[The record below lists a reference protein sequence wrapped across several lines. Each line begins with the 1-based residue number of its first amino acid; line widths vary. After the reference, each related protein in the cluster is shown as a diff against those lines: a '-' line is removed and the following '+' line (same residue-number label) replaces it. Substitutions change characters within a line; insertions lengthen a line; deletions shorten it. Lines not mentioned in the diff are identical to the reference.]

1 MPVRSTEAH
10 RALEQLEAFH
20 AALTRPSDSDLRC
33 AIERVIGLFKTNLFQ
48 ALLDIQ
54 DFYDNTLINERVPL
68 DLKTLETKKL
78 AEKWETNPPFSTG
91 KSSLFGEGQQRRPP
105 PPPIFPSTYAATSN
119 GLPYTNGVGGGDTN
133 EPLTTKTTSQHSYSY
148 HEQSRHLTKDGWQT
162 SEYKTKTLDT
172 PGSFQTETVSNVG
185 LIDDQGREWEIDDVV
200 LEKNQFGLGFSISG
214 GKDHSTGP
222 EIRVTDISPGG
233 AVARDGRIQVGDI
246 ILKVNTTETVN
257 VQHQVAVDALKSS
270 GSVVRLL
277 VKRLKPPLATAET
290 FRSSP
295 IEPLSRISPVSLS
308 ASNFN
313 IGTSPPIVPS
323 HQQPIISEAIR
334 DLERKPGVKRME
346 LIKMLNA
353 DGRSKGLGFSIAGG
367 VGNQHIPGDDG
378 IFVTRII
385 EGSPAYFDGRLQK
398 GDQILA
404 VDNIIFNNVTHQF
417 AVQTLKNTGERA
429 SLLYMKNPHPELPLD
444 GRQLDESDRSRS
456 LQTFETIG
464 GGITSPT
471 AADSHSIGGGF
482 SSTTQQLKQP
492 QFDVPRLVRLRK
504 LDTGLGF
511 NIVGGENE
519 EPIYISHI
527 LPGGAADL
535 NGNIKKGDV
544 LLRVNDV
551 DLSRATH
558 AQAAQTLKAIPLYS
572 EVQLLLKYRPLD
584 FQNFEQKLERLKA
597 EMILMQQQQQLQQP
611 YIQQQQQTDFYVRA
625 LFDNEP
631 SRDTGLPHRSL
642 SFRYGDILHVL
653 NATDDDWW
661 TARRV
666 MDNLS
671 GEEGPEGIIPSRK
684 RVEKRERQRRKQVN
698 FNAGS
703 QSLGRNSTTSGA
715 SAAGL
720 GGMEG
725 RRGSRSQ
732 LSFSRKFPF
741 VKSTEKLNEYNS
753 DGAERRYR
761 RLREKASATNYPS
774 TSTADPSYIVS
785 DSEANQNTRSRRN
798 KREENEEK
806 SKENQQKIKKRHS
819 QHWNYA
825 LVDEPIHSY
834 KIVQMKQISYIRP
847 VIILGA
853 LKDRIND
860 ELVTQNP
867 ERFSSCVPHTS
878 RPVRDGEVN
887 GRDYYFVTKAE
898 MERDIKNNLF
908 IEAGQFQNNLYGT
921 SIAAVREVADSGRH
935 CILDVSGNA
944 IRRLQDAARIYPI
957 SIFVKPFSYQ
967 QLRDWSDQQLT
978 DEDALKQYERCQ
990 RQEQNF
996 GDLFTSII
1004 TGQTADE
1011 IYARV
1016 LRIINEQSSNDIWV
1030 PTNEQLP

>member
-1 MPVRSTEAH
+1 MPARPTEAH

-20 AALTRPSDSDLRC
+20 AALTRPSDADLRS
-33 AIERVIGLFKTNLFQ
+33 AIERVIGIFKTNLFQ

-78 AEKWETNPPFSTG
+78 AERWEANPPFSTS
-91 KSSLFGEGQQRRPP
+91 KTSLFGEQNR
-105 PPPIFPSTYAATSN
+105 PIFPSTTNYTSKSN
-119 GLPYTNGVGGGDTN
+119 GLPYTNGVDENT
-133 EPLTTKTTSQHSYSY
+133 TTKTTSQHSYSY

-162 SEYKTKTLDT
+162 SEYKTKTVDT

-185 LIDDQGREWEIDDVV
+185 LIDEQGRDWEIDDVV

-222 EIRVTDISPGG
+222 YIRVTDISPGVGYFKG
-233 AVARDGRIQVGDI
+233 AVARDGRIQVGDV
-246 ILKVNTTETVN
+246 ILKVNTTETVD
-257 VQHQVAVDALKSS
+257 VPHQVAVDALKSS

-295 IEPLSRISPVSLS
+295 VEPLSRISPVSLS

-313 IGTSPPIVPS
+313 IGTSPPIVPN

-334 DLERKPGVKRME
+334 ELERKPGVKRME
-346 LIKMLNA
+346 LIKMINA
-353 DGRSKGLGFSIAGG
+353 DSRSKGLGFSIAGG
-367 VGNQHIPGDDG
+367 IGNQHIPGDDG

-417 AVQTLKNTGERA
+417 AVQTLKNTGERI
-429 SLLYMKNPHPELPLD
+429 SILYMKNPHPEFPLD

-456 LQTFETIG
+456 LQTFENIG
-464 GGITSPT
+464 NISSSN
-471 AADSHSIGGGF
+471 ADAHSIGGGF
-482 SSTTQQLKQP
+482 SQP
-492 QFDVPRLVRLRK
+492 QISTLRQQQPPQSSLLEVPRLVRLRK
-504 LDTGLGF
+504 IDTGLGF
-511 NIVGGENE
+511 NIND
-519 EPIYISHI
+519 EPIYISHV

-535 NGNIKKGDV
+535 NGNIKKGDI

-551 DLSRATH
+551 DLSNASH
-558 AQAAQTLKAIPLYS
+558 AQAAQTLKAIPLYA
-572 EVQLLLKYRPLD
+572 EVQLLLKYCPID

-597 EMILMQQQQQLQQP
+597 EMLLREQQQQYSITQP
-611 YIQQQQQTDFYVRA
+611 ADFFVRA

-631 SRDTGLPHRSL
+631 SRDAGLPHRSL

-653 NATDDDWW
+653 NAVDDDWW
-661 TARRV
+661 TARRIV
-666 MDNLS
+666 DNTN

-703 QSLGRNSTTSGA
+703 HSLGRNTTTTTGN
-715 SAAGL
+715 SAAGF

-753 DGAERRYR
+753 DGGAERRYK
-761 RLREKASATNYPS
+761 RLREKATTNNLQQQQPS
-774 TSTADPSYIVS
+774 CSYIVS
-785 DSEANQNTRSRRN
+785 DSIHNILIV
-798 KREENEEK
+798 RE
-806 SKENQQKIKKRHS
+806 KKRLLKNTS
-819 QHWNYA
+819 
-825 LVDEPIHSY
+825 VDEPVHSY
-834 KIVQMKQISYIRP
+834 KIVQMQEIPYVRP

-867 ERFSSCVPHTS
+867 ESFSSCVPHTS
-878 RPVRDGEVN
+878 RPPRDNEVN
-887 GRDYYFVTKAE
+887 GRDYYFVTKSE

-921 SIAAVREVADSGRH
+921 SIASVREVAESGRH

-944 IRRLQDAARIYPI
+944 IRRLQDSARIYPI
-957 SIFVKPFSYQ
+957 SIFVKPFNYQ
-967 QLRDWSDQQLT
+967 QLRDWSDQQLS
-978 DEDALKQYERCQ
+978 DEEANRQFERCQ

-996 GDLFTSII
+996 GDLFTAII
-1004 TGQTADE
+1004 TGQTCDE

-1016 LRIINEQSSNDIWV
+1016 LRTINEQSRRGIWV

>member
-1 MPVRSTEAH
+1 MAERWEA
-10 RALEQLEAFH
+10 
-20 AALTRPSDSDLRC
+20 
-33 AIERVIGLFKTNLFQ
+33 
-48 ALLDIQ
+48 
-54 DFYDNTLINERVPL
+54 
-68 DLKTLETKKL
+68 
-78 AEKWETNPPFSTG
+78 NPPFSSG
-91 KSSLFGEGQQRRPP
+91 KSSLFGEQRRPP
-105 PPPIFPSTYAATSN
+105 PPPIFPSTTTNYAATSN
-119 GLPYTNGVGGGDTN
+119 GLPYTNGVDTN
-133 EPLTTKTTSQHSYSY
+133 EPTTKTTSQHSYSY

-172 PGSFQTETVSNVG
+172 PGAFQTETVSNVG
-185 LIDDQGREWEIDDVV
+185 LIDEQGREWEIDDVV

-214 GKDHSTGP
+214 GRDHSTGP
-222 EIRVTDISPGG
+222 YIRVTDISPGG

-246 ILKVNTTETVN
+246 ILKVNTTETVD

-295 IEPLSRISPVSLS
+295 IDPLSRVSPASLS

-346 LIKMLNA
+346 LIKMLNPEC
-353 DGRSKGLGFSIAGG
+353 RSKGLGFSIAGG

-417 AVQTLKNTGERA
+417 AVQTLKNTGERT

-464 GGITSPT
+464 ITSPT
-471 AADSHSIGGGF
+471 VNVDSHSIGGGF
-482 SSTTQQLKQP
+482 SQQQISSSSLKQP
-492 QFDVPRLVRLRK
+492 QLDVPRLVRLRK

-551 DLSRATH
+551 DLTSATH

-572 EVQLLLKYRPLD
+572 EVQLLLKYRPID

-597 EMILMQQQQQLQQP
+597 EMILMQQQQQQP
-611 YIQQQQQTDFYVRA
+611 YIQQQQSDFYVRA

-642 SFRYGDILHVL
+642 SFRYGDVLHVL

-666 MDNLS
+666 IDNLS

-703 QSLGRNSTTSGA
+703 QSLGRNSTTSGT
-715 SAAGL
+715 SAAGF

-753 DGAERRYR
+753 DGAE
-761 RLREKASATNYPS
+761 N
-774 TSTADPSYIVS
+774 
-785 DSEANQNTRSRRN
+785 
-798 KREENEEK
+798 
-806 SKENQQKIKKRHS
+806 
-819 QHWNYA
+819 A
-825 LVDEPIHSY
+825 LSDEPIHSY

-878 RPVRDGEVN
+878 RPARDNEVN

-898 MERDIKNNLF
+898 MERDIKSNLF

-967 QLRDWSDQQLT
+967 QLRDWSNQQLT
-978 DEDALKQYERCQ
+978 DEDAIRQYERCQ

-1004 TGQTADE
+1004 TGQTPDE
-1011 IYARV
+1011 IYSRV
-1016 LRIINEQSSNDIWV
+1016 LRTINEQSRHDIWV

>member
-133 EPLTTKTTSQHSYSY
+133 EPLATKTTSQHSYSY

-246 ILKVNTTETVN
+246 ILKVNTTETVD

-290 FRSSP
+290 FHSSP

-482 SSTTQQLKQP
+482 SSTQQLKQP

-572 EVQLLLKYRPLD
+572 EVQLLLKYRPID

-597 EMILMQQQQQLQQP
+597 EMILMQQQQLQQQP
-611 YIQQQQQTDFYVRA
+611 YIQQQQQQTDFYVRA

-753 DGAERRYR
+753 DGAE
-761 RLREKASATNYPS
+761 N
-774 TSTADPSYIVS
+774 
-785 DSEANQNTRSRRN
+785 
-798 KREENEEK
+798 
-806 SKENQQKIKKRHS
+806 
-819 QHWNYA
+819 A

-1016 LRIINEQSSNDIWV
+1016 LRIINEHSSNDIWV

>member
-1 MPVRSTEAH
+1 MPVRPTEAH

-270 GSVVRLL
+270 GSIVRLL

-482 SSTTQQLKQP
+482 SSTQQLKQP

-572 EVQLLLKYRPLD
+572 EVQLLLKYRPID

-597 EMILMQQQQQLQQP
+597 EMILMQQQQLQQQP
-611 YIQQQQQTDFYVRA
+611 YIQQQQQQTDFYVRA

-753 DGAERRYR
+753 DGAE
-761 RLREKASATNYPS
+761 N
-774 TSTADPSYIVS
+774 
-785 DSEANQNTRSRRN
+785 
-798 KREENEEK
+798 
-806 SKENQQKIKKRHS
+806 
-819 QHWNYA
+819 A

>member
-91 KSSLFGEGQQRRPP
+91 KYSIFGEGQQRRPP
-105 PPPIFPSTYAATSN
+105 PPPIFPSTNYAATSN
-119 GLPYTNGVGGGDTN
+119 GLPYTNGVGGGDTT
-133 EPLTTKTTSQHSYSY
+133 EPITKTTSQHSYSY

-185 LIDDQGREWEIDDVV
+185 LIDEQGREWEIDDVV

-270 GSVVRLL
+270 GSIVRLL

-482 SSTTQQLKQP
+482 SSTQQLKQP

-572 EVQLLLKYRPLD
+572 EVQLLLKYRPID

-611 YIQQQQQTDFYVRA
+611 YIQQQQQQTDFYVRA

-753 DGAERRYR
+753 DGAE
-761 RLREKASATNYPS
+761 N
-774 TSTADPSYIVS
+774 
-785 DSEANQNTRSRRN
+785 
-798 KREENEEK
+798 
-806 SKENQQKIKKRHS
+806 
-819 QHWNYA
+819 A